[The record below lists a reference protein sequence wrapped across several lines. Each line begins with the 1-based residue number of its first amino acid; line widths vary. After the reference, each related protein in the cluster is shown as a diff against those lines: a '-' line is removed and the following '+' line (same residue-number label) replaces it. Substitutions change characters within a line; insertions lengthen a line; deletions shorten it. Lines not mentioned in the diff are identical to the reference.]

1 MEQERSQIGARGITN
16 RGNFKDFQSGQR
28 DYKSRQGFLIGQTD
42 FTRGTE
48 HKSGQKGFQI
58 GGGITNRCRTN
69 VFKMTNMRRF
79 AEFSAI
85 FTI

>member
-1 MEQERSQIGARGITN
+1 MGQEGSQIGVT
-16 RGNFKDFQSGQR
+16 FKDFQSGQR

-58 GGGITNRCRTN
+58 GGGTTNRCRTN
-69 VFKMTNMRRF
+69 VFKMTNIRHF
-79 AEFSAI
+79 A
-85 FTI
+85 